1 MRHLPVPKKAAPRA
15 PTLTPS
21 MACPLI
27 PAVIK
32 RNGAHSLRSPDDLTV
47 SLLPALIFLRLQTTD
62 PACLG
67 CSVLKFFPRELWQT
81 LQPNFRPDASLD
93 GYQAQASVAGV
104 KRGFEDEEDEAGP
117 AKRTAGGEDEDEGD
131 GDADGDEAGLLDGD
145 DEQEEEIMDDDFS
158 EDDDEMG
165 GDYNA
170 EQYFDDGEDDMG
182 DEDGG
187 GGGGDDDF

>member
-1 MRHLPVPKKAAPRA
+1 MRHLPTPKKAAPRA
-15 PTLTPS
+15 PTLTLS

-32 RNGAHSLRSPDDLTV
+32 RNGAHSPRSLDGLIV
-47 SLLPALIFLRLQTTD
+47 SLQPALILLRLQTTD
-62 PACLG
+62 PTCLDH
-67 CSVLKFFPRELWQT
+67 SVLKFFPRELWQT
-81 LQPNFRPDASLD
+81 LQPNFRPDSSLD
-93 GYQAQASVAGV
+93 GYQAQASMAGV

-117 AKRTAGGEDEDEGD
+117 AKRTAVGEGEDEGD
-131 GDADGDEAGLLDGD
+131 ADEDEAGLLDKD